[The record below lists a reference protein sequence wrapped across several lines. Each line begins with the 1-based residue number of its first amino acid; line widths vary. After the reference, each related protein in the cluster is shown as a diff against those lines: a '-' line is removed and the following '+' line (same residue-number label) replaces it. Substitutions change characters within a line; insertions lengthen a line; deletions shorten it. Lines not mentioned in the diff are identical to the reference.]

1 MKRLMR
7 HLRFFGVFSALW
19 MLAAP
24 AWSQPQWAEGEWRAE
39 RIAPGIRHIRH
50 VLPEGP
56 IVVHVLEIDLRRRDI
71 GIETVLAKNRLAGR
85 EKTSVMAA
93 RPCHPG
99 HEVIAAVNGDFFSWE
114 GPPINMQVRGGEIIR
129 SPRHRAVFAMDHRGR
144 PIIDYFQLKGELL
157 LNTGTSITIDHV
169 NAARNTDELVL
180 YNAFWSDSTHT
191 NAYGTEVLLQPLMR
205 FMLGDTVRMVVRQ
218 VRSHGPGFPLRPG
231 LYVLSGHGK
240 KSALLE
246 QRLSRGDTVA
256 LVFRLEPGNV
266 KITEAVGGLPWL
278 IREGN
283 WFINWREEG
292 AKRPFAENKHPRTA
306 VGYTVR
312 RDTLYLVTVDGR
324 QQGYSVGMT
333 LYELAEYMQKLGC
346 YQALNLDG
354 GGSTTMVIRGRVVN
368 RPSDATGERPVAN
381 AILVVRKKR

>member
-1 MKRLMR
+1 MNRLK
-7 HLRFFGVFSALW
+7 LYNQIGASLLALLA
-19 MLAAP
+19 LAAP
-24 AWSQPQWAEGEWRAE
+24 AWPQPQWAQGEWHAE
-39 RIAPGIRHIRH
+39 RIAAGIRHIRH

-56 IVVHVLEIDLRRRDI
+56 IVVHVLEIDLRRPEV

-93 RPCHPG
+93 RPCHSG
-99 HEVIAAVNGDFFSWE
+99 HDIIAAVNGDFFSWE

-129 SPRHRAVFAMDHRGR
+129 SPRHRAIFAIDHRGR
-144 PIIDYFQLKGELL
+144 PIIDYFELKGELL
-157 LNTGTSITIDHV
+157 LKTGASIGIDHV
-169 NAARNTDELVL
+169 NAARNADELVL

-191 NAYGTEVLLQPLMR
+191 NVYGTEVLLQPLAR
-205 FMLGDTVRMVVRQ
+205 FRVGDTVRMVVRQ

-256 LVFRLEPGNV
+256 LIFRLEPGNV

-306 VGYTVR
+306 VGYTVG

-324 QQGYSVGMT
+324 QPGYSVGMT
-333 LYELAEYMQKLGC
+333 LYELADYMQKLGC

-381 AILVVRKKR
+381 AILVVRKKL